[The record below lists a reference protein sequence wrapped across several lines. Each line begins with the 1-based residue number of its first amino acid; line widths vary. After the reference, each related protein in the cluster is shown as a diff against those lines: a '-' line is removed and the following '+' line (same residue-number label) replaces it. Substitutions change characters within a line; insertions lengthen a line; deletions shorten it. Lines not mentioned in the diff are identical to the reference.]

1 MATARIFKRH
11 SRDESSKEGGERAQA
26 VYSKKIGNQDD
37 IINLDIINLE

>member
-1 MATARIFKRH
+1 MMIKVLAVG
-11 SRDESSKEGGERAQA
+11 KEGGERAQA